1 MNCHFNVLIN
11 ESFFTFVFFIF
22 YYFGYKLN
30 IFLCFGGCFLNK
42 KVKEV
47 FFSLANED
55 NKFCEANVC
64 EVKFSK
70 KLNAVIV
77 SASSEDN
84 ISLFDIE
91 RFEKRACKEYDLNS
105 FKVEY
110 RYNGKPCNINE
121 KSIRD
126 IIMLINQK
134 YDYTKRIFENCV
146 INISDEEQKIEIIL
160 KFLI

>member
-1 MNCHFNVLIN
+1 M
-11 ESFFTFVFFIF
+11 
-22 YYFGYKLN
+22 
-30 IFLCFGGCFLNK
+30 NK

-84 ISLFDIE
+84 ISLFNTLQDKNELYI
-91 RFEKRACKEYDLNS
+91 LQTI
-105 FKVEY
+105 VY
-110 RYNGKPCNINE
+110 RYV
-121 KSIRD
+121 SITF
-126 IIMLINQK
+126 Q
-134 YDYTKRIFENCV
+134 F
-146 INISDEEQKIEIIL
+146 S
-160 KFLI
+160 

>member
-1 MNCHFNVLIN
+1 M
-11 ESFFTFVFFIF
+11 
-22 YYFGYKLN
+22 
-30 IFLCFGGCFLNK
+30 NK

-160 KFLI
+160 KKNIPVFSYKKD

>member
-110 RYNGKPCNINE
+110 IYKGK
-121 KSIRD
+121 K
-126 IIMLINQK
+126 
-134 YDYTKRIFENCV
+134 
-146 INISDEEQKIEIIL
+146 
-160 KFLI
+160 